1 MHQEHNVVESI
12 ISKCFDVTSFSK
24 VNMNGRKDLATLY
37 NHPSLEAKTNAKGNL
52 TRPRA
57 PYCLNLT
64 ERKEILKWL
73 KELKFLDCYVSNIEQ
88 LVSAPV
94 NSMG

>member
-1 MHQEHNVVESI
+1 
-12 ISKCFDVTSFSK
+12 
-24 VNMNGRKDLATLY
+24 
-37 NHPSLEAKTNAKGNL
+37 
-52 TRPRA
+52 
-57 PYCLNLT
+57 LNLT

-88 LVSAPV
+88 LMSAPV